1 MNSLHLTHRDRQGL
15 YGVLYIFPVMMII
28 VVFDLI
34 PFVMALFFSFT
45 EFNILQPPKWIGF
58 DNYRRIISSKNF
70 LAALV
75 NTIEYVVITV
85 PIQTILALII
95 AVFIAEKMRD
105 SKYGGFLKGT
115 IFIPVVISNIAAAA
129 VWRTMFQTKSGV
141 VNVILGFL
149 GIGEQNWLGSKTL
162 ALICVCIVAIWKNV
176 GYYMVIYFAGVIG
189 IDHDV
194 QEAAVIDGANDMQR
208 LRYVTV
214 PMLQH
219 ITYMVVTVGIINSF
233 QLFDVVYQLTG
244 GGPGNATMTLA
255 YLVYKYAFSNQKMGY
270 ASAMAIFLL
279 IFVLIVQ
286 TLQNLLFKDNELD
299 KEES

>member
-1 MNSLHLTHRDRQGL
+1 MDGLHLTHRKRQRL
-15 YGVLYIFPVMMII
+15 YGVLYILPIMLII
-28 VVFDLI
+28 VIFDLI
-34 PFVMALFFSFT
+34 PIVMAFLFSFT
-45 EFNILQPPKWIGF
+45 DYNILQPPTWIGL
-58 DNYRRIISSKNF
+58 DNYRRIIGSKNF
-70 LAALV
+70 IAALI

-85 PIQTILALII
+85 PVQTILALAI
-95 AVFIAEKMRD
+95 AVFIAEKMKN
-105 SKYGGFLKGT
+105 SKYGSFLKGT

-129 VWRTMFQTKSGV
+129 VWRTMFQTKSGI
-141 VNVILGFL
+141 VNEALGL
-149 GIGEQNWLGSKTL
+149 IGIGEQNWLGSKVL
-162 ALICVCIVAIWKNV
+162 ALICVCIVAVWKNV

-189 IDHDV
+189 IDRDV
-194 QEAAVIDGANDMQR
+194 QEAAVIDGATDMQR

-214 PMLQH
+214 PMLRH

-286 TLQNLLFKDNELD
+286 ALQNLLFKD
-299 KEES
+299 KE